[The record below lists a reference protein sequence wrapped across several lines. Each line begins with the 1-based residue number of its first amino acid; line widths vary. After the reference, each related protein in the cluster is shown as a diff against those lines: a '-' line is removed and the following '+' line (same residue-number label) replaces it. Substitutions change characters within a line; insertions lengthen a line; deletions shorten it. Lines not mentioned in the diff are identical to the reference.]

1 MRTIVL
7 VVRGFTDKQL
17 NVRANSLTYSLVFAI
32 IPILAMVVA
41 IAKGFG
47 VSEVIENLLNESF
60 LGETNLVP
68 TIMGMVDRYLETAQG
83 GVFLGVGL
91 LILIWAIYSFFRNVE
106 SAFNEVWDVKQSR
119 SIIHQLVT
127 YVAILVLVPILMV
140 ASSGLS
146 LFINSMASSL
156 DTLPFFSTIHTGM
169 VRFLQF
175 AIM

>member
-68 TIMGMVDRYLETAQG
+68 TIMGMVDR
-83 GVFLGVGL
+83 
-91 LILIWAIYSFFRNVE
+91 
-106 SAFNEVWDVKQSR
+106 
-119 SIIHQLVT
+119 
-127 YVAILVLVPILMV
+127 
-140 ASSGLS
+140 
-146 LFINSMASSL
+146 
-156 DTLPFFSTIHTGM
+156 
-169 VRFLQF
+169 
-175 AIM
+175 